1 MIGLFNYY
9 RMKTNEDD
17 ELVFQRVKEED
28 IKICGKTIEEV
39 IRILQGLEFENN
51 IIVFSDVIKV
61 SKYWQRDIY
70 NISIK
75 NEKIR
80 NLLMTFKENK
90 IFYASDLC
98 GTDFKQVIDFQ
109 IRR

>member
-39 IRILQGLEFENN
+39 IRILNGLEFERLTQ
-51 IIVFSDVIKV
+51 IEMTM
-61 SKYWQRDIY
+61 
-70 NISIK
+70 K
-75 NEKIR
+75 NLERYYKFIQEEQEKAIEES
-80 NLLMTFKENK
+80 FKRLREQFNK
-90 IFYASDLC
+90 EE
-98 GTDFKQVIDFQ
+98 
-109 IRR
+109 

>member
-39 IRILQGLEFENN
+39 IRILQGLEFERLTQIEMTMKNLERYYKF
-51 IIVFSDVIKV
+51 IREDHEKVIEESFKRMR
-61 SKYWQRDIY
+61 KQF
-70 NISIK
+70 
-75 NEKIR
+75 
-80 NLLMTFKENK
+80 NLEE
-90 IFYASDLC
+90 
-98 GTDFKQVIDFQ
+98 
-109 IRR
+109 